1 MGNGR
6 MESLFRDFWWLMFPL
21 AWIIGSAFSSFFRY
35 RSQKNALD
43 LVRTYVERGQEPP
56 EALLRMVE
64 KPHDPDAAMW
74 EMTSEPSKPRAPR
87 VAADYWSLFGLFAA
101 LAAGFGFAGAFTGI
115 DRGSGA
121 FLIVAVTM
129 GAVAVWALINAV
141 VRRGEKP

>member
-1 MGNGR
+1 

-21 AWIIGSAFSSFFRY
+21 AWIVGSAFSSFYRY
-35 RSQKNALD
+35 RGQKNALD

-64 KPHDPDAAMW
+64 KPCDADADLW
-74 EMTSEPSKPRAPR
+74 ATAAEPPAPRSPR

-101 LAAGFGFAGAFTGI
+101 LAAGFGFAGAFTRI
-115 DRGSGA
+115 DGGTGA

-129 GAVAVWALINAV
+129 GAVAIWALINAV
-141 VRRGEKP
+141 VRRGGRS